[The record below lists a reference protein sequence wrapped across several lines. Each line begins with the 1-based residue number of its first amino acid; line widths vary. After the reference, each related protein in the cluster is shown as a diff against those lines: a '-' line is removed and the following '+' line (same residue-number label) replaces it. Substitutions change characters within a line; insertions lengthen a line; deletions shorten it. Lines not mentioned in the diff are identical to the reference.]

1 MTLSPAENRQKCHH
15 KIAGPAE
22 MAIVDKFIRVLFFNQ
37 LQSLPQQELP
47 VCIKKIKSAKVAIRQ
62 KNSGIRNGQDEAEQ
76 VCRKIA
82 HFAQTAIVQKFIPV
96 LYTS

>member
-1 MTLSPAENRQKCHH
+1 MALSLAENRQKCHH
-15 KIAGPAE
+15 KIAESAE
-22 MAIVDKFIRVLFFNQ
+22 MAIVQKFIRVLFFNH

-47 VCIKKIKSAKVAIRQ
+47 ACIKKIKSAEIADRQ
-62 KNSGIRNGQDEAEQ
+62 KSFSVRDGRGKTKQ

-96 LYTS
+96 LYAS